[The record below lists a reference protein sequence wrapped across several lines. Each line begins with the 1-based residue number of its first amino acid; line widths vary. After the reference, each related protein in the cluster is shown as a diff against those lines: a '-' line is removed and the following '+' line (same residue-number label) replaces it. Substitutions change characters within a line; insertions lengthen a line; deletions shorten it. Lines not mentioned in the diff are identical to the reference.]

1 MSEAAVNTV
10 RRFFEC
16 YLTQNRVLAEEL
28 AGAELI
34 FTSPQDDHIDRA
46 AYFEKCFPTADRVRS
61 QELLR
66 VAAATDEDV
75 FVMYE
80 YELRTGPRHR
90 NAELISVRDGQ
101 IIEIQVFFGGTVT
114 AH

>member
-1 MSEAAVNTV
+1 MSESAATTV

-16 YLTQNRVLAEEL
+16 YLTQNRTMAEEL
-28 AGAELI
+28 AGPDLT

-66 VAAATDEDV
+66 VAAATEQDV

-80 YELRTGPRHR
+80 YELRTGTRYR
-90 NAELISVRDGQ
+90 NAELITVRDGR
-101 IIEIQVFFGGTVT
+101 IVEVQVFFGG
-114 AH
+114 AIAAS